1 MVQIDLSGK
10 VALITGGSQG
20 LGEQFARTLHRA
32 GAAVA
37 INYFPDPQGANQKRA
52 HALESEL
59 GGQTKVYGGD
69 VRDLTMMQGTARQ
82 VVADLGR
89 LDILINNAGILRDK
103 TLKNLEAEQWQDVI
117 DTNLT
122 GVFNACKGAVPVMSD
137 GGRIVSLASIAAVV
151 GFFGQSNY
159 AAAKAGVMGL
169 TRVLSRE
176 LARRRITVNAVAPG
190 VVLTEMGKSIP
201 EDVRAEMLKNIPL
214 GRLGEPA
221 EIAGAVLFLCSDL
234 ASYITGQT
242 LHVNGGWIAP

>member
-1 MVQIDLSGK
+1 MVSIDLSNK
-10 VALITGGSQG
+10 VALVTGGSQG
-20 LGEQFARTLHRA
+20 LGEEIARTLYRA

-37 INYFPDPQGANQKRA
+37 INYFPDPQGSNQKRA
-52 HALESEL
+52 QALAQSL
-59 GGQTKVYGGD
+59 GERAKVYGAD

-82 VVADLGR
+82 VVADMGS

-103 TLKNLEAEQWQDVI
+103 TLKNLDADMWQQVI

-122 GVFNACKGAVPVMSD
+122 GVFNSCKGAIPVMAD

-151 GFFGQSNY
+151 GFFGQANY

-201 EDVRAEMLKNIPL
+201 DEVRAEMLKNIPL
-214 GRLGEPA
+214 ARLGEPS
-221 EIAGAVLFLCSDL
+221 EIAGPILFLCSDL

-242 LHVNGGWIAP
+242 LHINGGWIAP

>member
-1 MVQIDLSGK
+1 MIQIDLSGK

-20 LGEQFARTLHRA
+20 LGEEFARTLHRA
-32 GAAVA
+32 GATVA
-37 INYFPDPQGANQKRA
+37 INYFPDPQDSNKKRA
-52 HALESEL
+52 QALVADLDGRAS
-59 GGQTKVYGGD
+59 TYGGD
-69 VRDLTMMQGTARQ
+69 VRNLSSMQEVVER
-82 VVADLGR
+82 VVADHGR
-89 LDILINNAGILRDK
+89 IDILINNAGILRDK
-103 TLKNLEAEQWQDVI
+103 TLKNLEAQQWQDVI

-122 GVFNACKGAVPVMSD
+122 GVFNSCKAATPLLAD
-137 GGRIVSLASIAAVV
+137 GGRIISLASIAAVV

-201 EDVRAEMLKNIPL
+201 EEARQEMLKNIPL
-214 GRLGEPA
+214 NRLGEPA

>member
-1 MVQIDLSGK
+1 MVPIDLSGK
-10 VALITGGSQG
+10 VALITGASQG

-37 INYFPDPQGANQKRA
+37 INYFPDPGGTNQKLA
-52 HALESEL
+52 QALATDL
-59 GGQTKVYGGD
+59 GDRTIVYGGD

-103 TLKNLEAEQWQDVI
+103 TLKNLDAEHWQDVI

-201 EDVRAEMLKNIPL
+201 EEVRVEMLKNIPL
-214 GRLGEPA
+214 GRLGEPS